1 MVPIE
6 RLQCVDDQDE
16 EDEQIEVEIIE
27 VDENTEF
34 VAMQDSCLQVTTSN
48 SLIKMLVSS
57 LPSVIIHYKTVVI
70 FVFYSVKP

>member
-6 RLQCVDDQDE
+6 RLQCVDDEDE

-48 SLIKMLVSS
+48 SLIKM
-57 LPSVIIHYKTVVI
+57 
-70 FVFYSVKP
+70 

>member
-6 RLQCVDDQDE
+6 RLQCVDDQEE

-34 VAMQDSCLQVTTSN
+34 VAMQDSCLQVNTSN
-48 SLIKMLVSS
+48 NPILL
-57 LPSVIIHYKTVVI
+57 
-70 FVFYSVKP
+70 